1 MAFRRGKAGGKQVR
15 QNNLSDDEDF
25 VSSSSSSE
33 PEFASSSTNGMS
45 TVSVSSGEDKRAEDI
60 GEDIKISVTR

>member
-15 QNNLSDDEDF
+15 QKNLSDDEDF